1 MFPLQVLISICKRK
15 SLTSS
20 TSQQHLLYVN
30 KLTEVIK
37 QTVSGNL
44 ITSHWDLGKGLGILD
59 SFPWH
64 WRLLEATI
72 HLERTFLIG
81 VFLPSKKNQSSK
93 NQLKTFQIWFFA
105 VGEEEVKQR
114 PGGGVRKKK
123 PNNKE
128 CEMIC
133 FHPFVWS
140 ILGMTGAYEVILQ
153 VISGHLIFQI
163 PGQWLTFQAGMIR
176 LL

>member
-72 HLERTFLIG
+72 HPERTSLID
-81 VFLPSKKNQSSK
+81 VFLPSKKIRAPEASRKLSK
-93 NQLKTFQIWFFA
+93 FGSLQMGRRMWGRGLGA
-105 VGEEEVKQR
+105 GEE
-114 PGGGVRKKK
+114 KKK
-123 PNNKE
+123 PTARNMK
-128 CEMIC
+128 
-133 FHPFVWS
+133 WS
-140 ILGMTGAYEVILQ
+140 VSI
-153 VISGHLIFQI
+153 HLSDQLWGG
-163 PGQWLTFQAGMIR
+163 PGPVRSFCKWFLNI
-176 LL
+176 

>member
-81 VFLPSKKNQSSK
+81 VFLPSKKIKAPKTNRKLSK
-93 NQLKTFQIWFFA
+93 FGSLRLVRRKWSR
-105 VGEEEVKQR
+105 GL
-114 PGGGVRKKK
+114 GGVRKKK

-140 ILGMTGAYEVILQ
+140 ILGMTGACEVILQ

-163 PGQWLTFQAGMIR
+163 PGQWLTFQTGMIR